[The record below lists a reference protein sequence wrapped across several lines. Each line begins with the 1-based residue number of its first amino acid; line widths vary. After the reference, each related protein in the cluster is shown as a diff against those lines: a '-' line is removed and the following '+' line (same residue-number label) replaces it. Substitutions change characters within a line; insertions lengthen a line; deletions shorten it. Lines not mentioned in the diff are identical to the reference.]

1 MQIQDLVKAYEAK
14 SDEEL
19 MQLAT
24 AREQLTP
31 EARLA
36 LESELSRRQIS
47 IAERSGASQN
57 EGKWHDSGRESVSE
71 RLQQGERQGVG
82 DFVAEV
88 LRAYHSHFWLFRV
101 DTTGEPGTRGGGSG
115 YVVPPTQAV

>member
-1 MQIQDLVKAYEAK
+1 MQIQDFVKAYEVK

-19 MQLAT
+19 MQLAA

-36 LESELSRRQIS
+36 LQSELSRRQIS

-57 EGKWHDSGRESVSE
+57 EKKWHDSGV
-71 RLQQGERQGVG
+71 
-82 DFVAEV
+82 
-88 LRAYHSHFWLFRV
+88 
-101 DTTGEPGTRGGGSG
+101 
-115 YVVPPTQAV
+115 